1 MSDKLLMAA
10 IGLLLGVGLRMV
22 FATPKQRAR
31 FFKLEIGTRSLLF
44 GAHQF
49 LIHPWFVAEA
59 WRRLFGFPWDPRLW
73 VLFFVHDLGYLGK
86 PNMDGPEGEQHPRLG
101 ARIMGA
107 LFDRGVDI
115 ETGKWEVVK
124 DAEGDAWRVRWSL
137 PDSEGRYL
145 WVRHYIV
152 GQLSPGWCEAA
163 AERDAAEMNRKCRVP
178 SDHPNG
184 HTAPLSTTR
193 PRSFWHDMA
202 LYHSRFLSKQA
213 GKPVSRL
220 CYADKLAIC
229 LTPAWLYLPLVRLS
243 GEIHEYMRR
252 SEQKEGQKYDSMV
265 IYSDSQRQWYE
276 NMRDYIL
283 RWVEEHKDG
292 REDSWTPKQPPG
304 GREAH
309 DDSGV
314 WR

>member
-1 MSDKLLMAA
+1 MSDKLLMTA

-73 VLFFVHDLGYLGK
+73 VLFFVHDLGYFGK
-86 PNMDGPEGEQHPRLG
+86 PNMDGPEGEEHPLLG
-101 ARIMGA
+101 ARIMA
-107 LFDRGVDI
+107 LFDGDWVLWRRVTFMTNGTVTLPCWETRRGRMAF
-115 ETGKWEVVK
+115 G
-124 DAEGDAWRVRWSL
+124 RWAC
-137 PDSEGRYL
+137 
-145 WVRHYIV
+145 
-152 GQLSPGWCEAA
+152 LS
-163 AERDAAEMNRKCRVP
+163 
-178 SDHPNG
+178 
-184 HTAPLSTTR
+184 
-193 PRSFWHDMA
+193 F
-202 LYHSRFLSKQA
+202 YHSRFLSKQH
-213 GKPVSRL
+213 GVKVSRF
-220 CYADKLAIC
+220 CYADKLAIA

-243 GEIHEYMRR
+243 GEIHEYMKR
-252 SEQKEGQKYDSMV
+252 SEQKEGQKYASMV

-276 NMRDYIL
+276 NMRGYIL

-292 REDSWTPKQPPG
+292 REDLWTPKQPPG